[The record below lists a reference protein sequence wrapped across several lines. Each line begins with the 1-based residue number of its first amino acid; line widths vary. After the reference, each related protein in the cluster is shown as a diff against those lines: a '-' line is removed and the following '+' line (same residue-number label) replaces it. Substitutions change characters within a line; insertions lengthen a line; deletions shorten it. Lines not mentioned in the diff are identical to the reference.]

1 MISKTAQAD
10 RSRTA
15 RPLLAGDL
23 SLFGEEEGGT
33 SVVDEIR
40 LVQARCAPFRRAP
53 SRLERRH
60 VIEPEFRHSIEIGWG
75 HLWRERN
82 RVALD
87 ESPQPRDPPPNWS
100 VHFAPVSREL
110 VETHPRSPGYAVNK
124 LDDG

>member
-53 SRLERRH
+53 SRLEPPH

-75 HLWRERN
+75 HLRRERN

-87 ESPQPRDPPPNWS
+87 EAPHPRAPPANWS
-100 VHFAPVSREL
+100 VRRRPLSRGPAR
-110 VETHPRSPGYAVNK
+110 THTRSLG
-124 LDDG
+124 